1 MAVKDLKGAEIL
13 KKGTWNGQPFSV
25 SDLDAIVSSFE
36 TLGLRGKVP
45 LKFGHDA
52 DHKTDGQPAYGWV
65 DRLWRDG
72 ETLMADFASIPE
84 RVYEF
89 IQDGMYKNVSV
100 EVIKGVKAGT
110 RVIPWV
116 LDAVAL
122 LGADQPAVGTLKDL
136 QGLTLGRKPAYA
148 GGARFA
154 FTQARKFSTNSGD
167 HTTMD
172 ENQIKAL
179 IEAALKPVQDA
190 NAAVVTKLTAKNDE
204 LSATIVK
211 MTTDTKRNGI
221 KAKFE
226 RAVENEELLP
236 AKRDQFYKFARI
248 DDDAAVLHIAD
259 ADVDAYLKDNKLEGK
274 KAVKLSTRDGGGDE
288 KHAETN
294 GEEVT
299 RRVELRV
306 VDMGGKVDDGVALA
320 AATRYVLSSDR
331 KLARAYIENP
341 RDKYE
346 PNAA

>member
-236 AKRDQFYKFARI
+236 AKRDQFYKFAR
-248 DDDAAVLHIAD
+248 
-259 ADVDAYLKDNKLEGK
+259 KDNKLEGK